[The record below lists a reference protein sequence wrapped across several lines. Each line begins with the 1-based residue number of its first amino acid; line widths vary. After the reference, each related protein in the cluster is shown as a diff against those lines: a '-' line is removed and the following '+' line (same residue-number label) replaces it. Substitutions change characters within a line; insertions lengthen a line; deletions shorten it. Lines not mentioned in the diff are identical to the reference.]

1 MGGINESTWGSTTS
15 HHFATPHNNN
25 TTSPQ
30 LKTTKPTPHGQN
42 AVHHHHRSLPCPR
55 GRCLCPVQWHCSI
68 WHCHGHRF
76 RLWRRHWLQPDHQPH
91 RQRPTTSLAP
101 LSASSLLAVSLL
113 LCKDADQRFFKA

>member
-76 RLWRRHWLQPDHQPH
+76 RQQPRWLRSRPRHCWRCRSCFVRMPIND
-91 RQRPTTSLAP
+91 SLKLE
-101 LSASSLLAVSLL
+101 LSGGKGVLET
-113 LCKDADQRFFKA
+113 